1 MNARPLLPLAAVLAA
16 ALGLAACSHGDAA
29 PKAAGT
35 APASPYAAVARGRID
50 VEGGLINLAM
60 PREGIVAEVAA
71 HEGDKVRKG
80 QLLAALDNEPAK
92 LAVSAA
98 EAEQAQAQAQ
108 IKLLEGRLK
117 AAQQHAKRLTD
128 AAAAG
133 AGDGQS
139 ADDAHAGA
147 AQLQGELDGARA
159 SAALATQKLAS
170 ARYELAQHA
179 LRAPVAAEVV
189 RRTVQPGS
197 SVSPQSGTA
206 FVLLPEK
213 SRIVRAELNESFV
226 GTVHPGMVAQ
236 VVDDSGNDQ
245 TPIAAHVLRI
255 GSVFSASTLE
265 DDPTVRANTRAV
277 DCILVFDNADGQ
289 GLRIGQ
295 RVLVRFQSDGK
306 TANTK
311 PTAQ

>member
-1 MNARPLLPLAAVLAA
+1 MNARPFLPLAAVLAA

-29 PKAAGT
+29 PTAASAT
-35 APASPYAAVARGRID
+35 PAPAYAAVARGRID
-50 VEGGLINLAM
+50 VEGGLVNLTM
-60 PREGIVAEVAA
+60 PREGVVAEVAA

-80 QLLAALDNEPAK
+80 QLLAALDTEPAK

-108 IKLLEGRLK
+108 IKPLEGRLK
-117 AAQQHAKRLTD
+117 AAQQHAKRLSD

-139 ADDAHAGA
+139 ADDAHTSA
-147 AQLQGELDGARA
+147 AQLEGELEGARA
-159 SAALATQKLAS
+159 NAALATQKLAS
-170 ARYELAQHA
+170 ARYELAQHS
-179 LRAPVAAEVV
+179 LRAPIAAEVV
-189 RRTVQPGS
+189 RRTVQPGA

-226 GTVHPGMVAQ
+226 GIVHPGMVAQ

-265 DDPTVRANTRAV
+265 DDPMVRANSRAV
-277 DCILVFDNADGQ
+277 DCVLVFDNPDGQ
-289 GLRIGQ
+289 AMRIGQ
-295 RVLVRFQSDGK
+295 RVLVRFMGDGK
-306 TANTK
+306 PSEGKPAN
-311 PTAQ
+311 